1 VPYKAEKEFAFPR
14 FDILMVCSLKA
25 YSTLDV
31 SFIHDYSSFVA
42 MGMSRE
48 ITGIGPVIIKVMFKT
63 IIAMLKVLINEVKK
77 S

>member
-1 VPYKAEKEFAFPR
+1 VPCEAEKEFAFPR

-31 SFIHDYSSFVA
+31 SFIHDCSDFVA

-48 ITGIGPVIIKVMFKT
+48 ITCIGSVIIKVMFKP
-63 IIAMLKVLINEVKK
+63 IIAILKVLINEVKE